1 MACIVHGVAKSRTRL
16 SDFHISQM
24 PIKIQ
29 FNKSTVTYSCI
40 GMQYATIRGCPDG
53 TSCKEPAYQWGRL
66 ERQGLDPWVG
76 KIPWERKWQPTPVF
90 LPGAF
95 PWTEEPAGLQSMGS
109 QRVGHDWSNL
119 ACMHAAIKNKCQC
132 WRPKRHWFDCW
143 VRNIPWRRKWQ
154 PTPVFLPG
162 KSYGQRSLAGY
173 SPWGC
178 KELDTTETT

>member
-1 MACIVHGVAKSRTRL
+1 
-16 SDFHISQM
+16 
-24 PIKIQ
+24 
-29 FNKSTVTYSCI
+29 
-40 GMQYATIRGCPDG
+40 MQYATIRGCPDG